1 MFDTL
6 ETIWREML
14 GMFGVKQF
22 HLGGD
27 EIHLGCWN
35 ASEDVVA
42 WLQEHGRGR
51 DEADFM
57 FLWSSFLQERVKRI
71 QKAG

>member
-1 MFDTL
+1 MEPPCGQLNPTRAGMFDTL

-35 ASEDVVA
+35 SSEDVVT
-42 WLQEHGRGR
+42 WLQAETILS
-51 DEADFM
+51 ENTE
-57 FLWSSFLQERVKRI
+57 ERNHI
-71 QKAG
+71 T